1 MRILIT
7 GATGLIGSEIIR
19 LSVER
24 GWEVN
29 FLSRQRKRVEEENTR
44 VQGYYWNPATGEID
58 AKCFDG
64 VDAIINLAGNNVA
77 RRWTERHKE
86 AILTSRINSLR
97 TLRHALKRS
106 GNKTISHIV
115 SASAIG
121 IYPSSLTELYT
132 EDGPYAKDFLGQVVQ
147 QWERE
152 VDTFTSLDIKV
163 TKLRIGLVLATEGG
177 ALAPM
182 IKSVKTLTAA
192 TFGNGKQWQSWI
204 HCEDVAQ
211 MFMFC
216 VEKKCTGV
224 FNAVA
229 PNPIIQKKLL
239 KEVARSLRRPIL
251 LPGVPLF
258 MMKMILGEMAILL
271 YSSQRVSCKKI
282 ETHGFSFTY
291 RTINSAIESLLKKE

>member
-19 LSVER
+19 LSGER

-29 FLSRQRKRVEEENTR
+29 FLSRQRKRVEEGNSQVR
-44 VQGYYWNPATGEID
+44 GFYWNPATSEID
-58 AKCFDG
+58 IKCFEG
-64 VDAIINLAGNNVA
+64 VDAIINLAGNSVVH
-77 RRWTERHKE
+77 RWTERYKE
-86 AILTSRINSLR
+86 AILESRINSLR

-106 GNKTISHIV
+106 GNTSISHIV

-132 EDGPYAKDFLGQVVQ
+132 EEGPFAQDYLGQVVQ

-152 VDTFTSLDIKV
+152 VDAFSSLNISV
-163 TKLRIGLVLATEGG
+163 TKLRIGLVLATEAG
-177 ALAPM
+177 ALPPM

-192 TFGNGKQWQSWI
+192 PFGNGKQWQSWI
-204 HCEDVAQ
+204 HCEDVAN

-216 VEKKCTGV
+216 IEKQCKGV

-239 KEVARSLRRPIL
+239 REVARSLRRPLI
-251 LPGVPLF
+251 LPGIPKFLIKLI
-258 MMKMILGEMAILL
+258 MGEMATLL

-282 ETHGFSFTY
+282 ETHGFTFAH
-291 RTINSAIESLLKKE
+291 RTINSAIESLLGK

>member
-7 GATGLIGSEIIR
+7 GATGLIGSELIR

-29 FLSRQRKRVEEENTR
+29 FLSRQRKRVENVSSQIR
-44 VQGYYWNPATGEID
+44 GFYWNPATSEID
-58 AKCFDG
+58 INCFEG
-64 VDAIINLAGNNVA
+64 VNAIINLAGNNVA
-77 RRWTERHKE
+77 HRWTERYKE
-86 AILTSRINSLR
+86 AILDSRINSLR

-106 GNKTISHIV
+106 GNTSISHIV

-121 IYPSSLTELYT
+121 IYPSSFTELYA
-132 EDGPYAKDFLGQVVQ
+132 EDGPFAQDFLGQVVQ

-152 VDTFTSLDIKV
+152 VDAFSSLDIAV
-163 TKLRIGLVLATEGG
+163 TKLRIGLVLSTEAG
-177 ALAPM
+177 ALPPM

-192 TFGNGKQWQSWI
+192 PFGNGKQWQSWI
-204 HCEDVAQ
+204 HCEDVAS

-216 VEKKCTGV
+216 IEKKCKGV

-239 KEVARSLRRPIL
+239 KEVARSLGRPLI
-251 LPGVPLF
+251 LPGVPKFLI
-258 MMKMILGEMAILL
+258 KLIVGEMATLL

-282 ETHGFSFTY
+282 ETQGFTFTH
-291 RTINSAIESLLKKE
+291 RTINSAIESLLGG

>member
-19 LSVER
+19 LSIER
-24 GWEVN
+24 GWEVH
-29 FLSRQRKRVEEENTR
+29 FLSRQRKRVGEENTR
-44 VQGYYWNPATGEID
+44 VHGFYWNPATGEID
-58 AKCFDG
+58 LRCFEG

-77 RRWTERHKE
+77 RRWTERYKE
-86 AILTSRINSLR
+86 AILESRINSLR

-121 IYPSSLTELYT
+121 IYPSSLTELYS
-132 EDGPYAKDFLGQVVQ
+132 EDGPLAQDFLGQVVQ

-152 VDTFTSLDIKV
+152 VDTFSALGISV
-163 TKLRIGLVLATEGG
+163 TKLRIGLVLSNEAG
-177 ALAPM
+177 ALPPM

-216 VEKKCTGV
+216 VEKKCKGV

-239 KEVARSLRRPIL
+239 KEVARTLRRPIL
-251 LPGVPLF
+251 LPGIPRFF
-258 MMKMILGEMAILL
+258 MKIILGEMATLL

-282 ETHGFSFTY
+282 ETHGFSFSHTS
-291 RTINSAIESLLKKE
+291 INSAIESLLT

>member
-19 LSVER
+19 LSLAR

-29 FLSRQRKRVEEENTR
+29 FLSRQRKRVEEENSR

-58 AKCFDG
+58 IKCFKD

-77 RRWTERHKE
+77 HRWTDRYKE
-86 AILTSRINSLR
+86 TILESRINSLR

-106 GNKTISHIV
+106 GNKTITHIV

-121 IYPSSLTELYT
+121 IYPSSLTELYN
-132 EDGPYAKDFLGQVVQ
+132 EEGPYATGFLGQVVQ

-152 VDTFTSLDIKV
+152 ADTFSSLNLSV

-177 ALAPM
+177 ALPPM
-182 IKSVKTLTAA
+182 IRSVKTLTAA

-211 MFMFC
+211 MFIFC
-216 VEKKCTGV
+216 VEKKCQGV
-224 FNAVA
+224 FNSVA

-239 KEVARSLRRPIL
+239 KEVARTLRRPIL

-258 MMKMILGEMAILL
+258 FMKIILGEMATLL
-271 YSSQRVSCKKI
+271 YSSQRVSSKKI
-282 ETHGFSFTY
+282 ETHGFSFSYT
-291 RTINSAIESLLKKE
+291 TITSAVKSLLT